1 MIENTVYVAKITVID
16 PDTKLPVEM
25 EIRKIVD
32 SDAMIGIDMSFLE
45 KWNGDDIR
53 NPYSDDYLNITEDD
67 EDKLQ
72 NEDGDFVEGCRYCGG
87 NCPRDADNCCDGYS
101 GNIDNLYE

>member
-32 SDAMIGIDMSFLE
+32 SNAMIGIDMSFLE

-53 NPYSDDYLNITEDD
+53 NPYSDDYLNFEDD

-72 NEDGDFVEGCRYCGG
+72 NEYDEYE
-87 NCPRDADNCCDGYS
+87 DGYC
-101 GNIDNLYE
+101 

>member
-45 KWNGDDIR
+45 KWDGDDIR
-53 NPYSDDYLNITEDD
+53 NPYSDDYLNLTEDD
-67 EDKLQ
+67 EDKDISKDY
-72 NEDGDFVEGCRYCGG
+72 NEDDE
-87 NCPRDADNCCDGYS
+87 
-101 GNIDNLYE
+101 

>member
-32 SDAMIGIDMSFLE
+32 SGAMIGIDMSFLE
-45 KWNGDDIR
+45 KWHGDDIR
-53 NPYSDDYLNITEDD
+53 NPYSDDYLNLTEDD
-67 EDKLQ
+67 EDKLR
-72 NEDGDFVEGCRYCGG
+72 NEDGDVDGEYE
-87 NCPRDADNCCDGYS
+87 DGYC
-101 GNIDNLYE
+101 

>member
-32 SDAMIGIDMSFLE
+32 SDAMIGIDTSFLE
-45 KWNGDDIR
+45 KWDGDDIR
-53 NPYSDDYLNITEDD
+53 NPYSDDYLNLTEDD
-67 EDKLQ
+67 EDKDISKDY
-72 NEDGDFVEGCRYCGG
+72 NEDDE
-87 NCPRDADNCCDGYS
+87 
-101 GNIDNLYE
+101 

>member
-45 KWNGDDIR
+45 KWDGDDIR
-53 NPYSDDYLNITEDD
+53 NPYSDDYLNLTEDD
-67 EDKLQ
+67 E
-72 NEDGDFVEGCRYCGG
+72 
-87 NCPRDADNCCDGYS
+87 
-101 GNIDNLYE
+101 

>member
-32 SDAMIGIDMSFLE
+32 SDAMIGIDMSFLG

-72 NEDGDFVEGCRYCGG
+72 NEDGDVVEGEYE
-87 NCPRDADNCCDGYS
+87 DG
-101 GNIDNLYE
+101 E